1 MLRKHEIEEVEE
13 KILKKIKKYIYI
25 YIYKPSLCEEIVEV
39 RLKWGDLGDFLFQ
52 VDLTGGYYDAGDNV
66 KFGFPM
72 AFSITLLSWSAV
84 EFSPN
89 LQKVGQLSNTLNAI
103 RWGTDYLLKA
113 HTGPTE
119 LWVQVSS

>member
-1 MLRKHEIEEVEE
+1 MLRKHEIEKEVEE
-13 KILKKIKKYIYI
+13 NMFM

-39 RLKWGDLGDFLFQ
+39 RLKWGDLGNFFFQ

-89 LQKVGQLSNTLNAI
+89 LQKAGQLSNTLNAI

>member
-1 MLRKHEIEEVEE
+1 MPKKSQITKYSGMIWVTL
-13 KILKKIKKYIYI
+13 IL
-25 YIYKPSLCEEIVEV
+25 L
-39 RLKWGDLGDFLFQ
+39 Q
-52 VDLTGGYYDAGDNV
+52 VDLVGGYYDAGDNV

-84 EFSPN
+84 EFRPN
-89 LQKVGQLSNTLNAI
+89 LQKAGQLSNTLNAI